1 MQPGEQVEVP
11 NVAAAAMPSV
21 KLPPFWPHSPVLW
34 FSQAECVFATRGLV
48 DQFQRYCHV
57 VAMLPHESLRLVAD
71 LVEQP
76 PEENP
81 YNMIKQRLVSSHQMS
96 KYQRAE
102 KLLAMPALG
111 ARKPS
116 ELMAA
121 MLEVCPRGEEKTTLF
136 ATMFLQRLPRELRVL
151 LARVD
156 HQDPKE
162 LAERADELWGLHD
175 SPATVSQLS
184 SQPDEEE
191 HVVAALRSERGGGS
205 GRGRGGRGRRAR
217 GGQGGGSRPPMESEL
232 SREARLA
239 AGLCIKHWRYGEQAH
254 TCVQPCSWPGNG
266 SAGGN

>member
-1 MQPGEQVEVP
+1 MSMQQGEQPEVAA
-11 NVAAAAMPSV
+11 VAAAAMPSV

-34 FSQAECVFATRGLV
+34 FSQAECVFATRGLS

-57 VAMLPHESLRLVAD
+57 VAMLPHESLRMVAD
-71 LVEQP
+71 LVELP

-81 YNMIKQRLVSSHQMS
+81 YNMIKQRLVSSHQLS

-102 KLLAMPALG
+102 KLLTMPALG

-121 MLEVCPRGEEKTTLF
+121 MLEICPRGEEKTTLF
-136 ATMFLQRLPRELRVL
+136 ACMFLQRLPRELRVL

-184 SQPDEEE
+184 IQPEEEE
-191 HVVAALRSERGGGS
+191 HVVRAWRPRRWQQAANGI
-205 GRGRGGRGRRAR
+205 RA
-217 GGQGGGSRPPMESEL
+217 L
-232 SREARLA
+232 
-239 AGLCIKHWRYGEQAH
+239 
-254 TCVQPCSWPGNG
+254 
-266 SAGGN
+266 